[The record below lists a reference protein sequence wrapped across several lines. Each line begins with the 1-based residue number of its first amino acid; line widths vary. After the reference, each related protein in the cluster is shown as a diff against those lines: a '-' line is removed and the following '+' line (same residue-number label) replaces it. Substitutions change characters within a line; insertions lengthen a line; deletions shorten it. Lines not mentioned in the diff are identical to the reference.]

1 MYVFKRDGQEVAAQ
15 EWPVWVQLQENGC
28 YGLCNAADA
37 QGVVLGGVVYSLSN
51 RTPMEGTEE
60 VVAEVVESVPYMRE
74 KMDTIENKLSLQTSA
89 TEVVFVTLAETGVID
104 AVTAGEHRTM
114 FADWTAGVAYTVGQ
128 LRNYGEKLYRCVQAH
143 TSQTGWE
150 PDKAASLWAVAAD
163 PAEAWPVWSQPTG
176 AHDAYSAGDRVSH
189 NGKYWTSLVD
199 NNVWEP
205 GATGTESLW
214 AEVTE

>member
-60 VVAEVVESVPYMRE
+60 VAAEVVESVPYLRE
-74 KMDTIENKLSLQTSA
+74 KVDTLESRLAVQTSA
-89 TEVVFVTLAETGVID
+89 TEVVFVTLAE
-104 AVTAGEHRTM
+104 
-114 FADWTAGVAYTVGQ
+114 
-128 LRNYGEKLYRCVQAH
+128 
-143 TSQTGWE
+143 
-150 PDKAASLWAVAAD
+150 
-163 PAEAWPVWSQPTG
+163 AWPAWSQPTG

-189 NGKYWTSLVD
+189 SGKHWTSD
-199 NNVWEP
+199 ADGNVWEP
-205 GATGTESLW
+205 GVYGWTEN
-214 AEVTE
+214 TDG

>member
-60 VVAEVVESVPYMRE
+60 VAAEVVESVPYLRE
-74 KMDTIENKLSLQTSA
+74 KVDTLESRLAVQTSA
-89 TEVVFVTLAETGVID
+89 TEVVFVTLAESGTID
-104 AVTAGEHRTM
+104 QATAGEHRTM
-114 FADWTAGVAYTVGQ
+114 FADWTANVAYTVGQ

-150 PDKAASLWAVAAD
+150 PDKAASLWAAAAD
-163 PAEAWPVWSQPTG
+163 PAETWPAWSQPTG
-176 AHDAYSAGDRVSH
+176 AHDAYGAGDRVSH
-189 NGKYWTSLVD
+189 NGKHWTSD
-199 NNVWEP
+199 ADGNVWEP
-205 GATGTESLW
+205 GVYGWTEN
-214 AEVTE
+214 ADG

>member
-1 MYVFKRDGQEVAAQ
+1 MYVFKRDGREVAAQ

-60 VVAEVVESVPYMRE
+60 VTAEVVESVPYLRE
-74 KMDTIENKLSLQTSA
+74 KMDTIESQLSLQTSA
-89 TEVVFVTLAETGVID
+89 TEVVFVTLAEAGAID

-114 FADWTAGVAYTVGQ
+114 FADWTANVAYTVGQ

-143 TSQTGWE
+143 TSQIGWE
-150 PDKAASLWAVAAD
+150 PDKAASLWAPGAD
-163 PAEAWPVWSQPTG
+163 PAEAWPAWSQPTG
-176 AHDAYSAGDRVSH
+176 AHDAYGAGDRVSH
-189 NGKYWTSLVD
+189 NGKHWTSD
-199 NNVWEP
+199 ADGNVWEP
-205 GATGTESLW
+205 GVHGWTEN
-214 AEVTE
+214 ADG